1 LKAEGFCYLS
11 MAGSTKNISEWKVSV
26 RRSMESIYGISWVIL
41 ILLSFRRVNEKYIYI
56 DGFYCHSLRRVI
68 QNRKKNTY
76 QQPQLGAGRLL
87 NMNTKKVVGTAMFQK
102 PAKTQTLVL
111 WNSGDFQSQTV
122 NLPEGTET
130 S

>member
-1 LKAEGFCYLS
+1 
-11 MAGSTKNISEWKVSV
+11 
-26 RRSMESIYGISWVIL
+26 MESIYGISWVIL